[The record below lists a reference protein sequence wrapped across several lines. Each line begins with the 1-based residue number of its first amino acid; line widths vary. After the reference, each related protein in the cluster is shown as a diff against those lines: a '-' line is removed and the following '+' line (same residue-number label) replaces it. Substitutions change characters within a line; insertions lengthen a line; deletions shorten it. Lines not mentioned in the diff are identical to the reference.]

1 MVAKFDGPV
10 DAGEV
15 DVLVAVEVLETV
27 ADVVGTELVVD
38 KELVVEIVLW
48 IEDVDVDVDDVE
60 ERVEEVDD
68 DPCCA
73 LACIANVMYPPS
85 SLQNVR
91 NDAWIPVVVGEN
103 TNGTTREA
111 PAAKVDPTAGKLDEV
126 YPLPTV
132 DEVTLT

>member
-27 ADVVGTELVVD
+27 EDVVGTELVV
-38 KELVVEIVLW
+38 EIVLL
-48 IEDVDVDVDDVE
+48 IEDVDVDVDDLE
-60 ERVEEVDD
+60 GGVEEVDD
-68 DPCCA
+68 DPGCA
-73 LACIANVMYPPS
+73 LACIANLMYPPT

-91 NDAWIPVVVGEN
+91 NDAWIPLMVGEN
-103 TNGTTREA
+103 TNGTTRDA